1 MLTDTPVACGEVEP
15 PDRVDGRSDCR
26 DLGHPGHPAPCTP
39 WIDAAAARVDELSVR
54 QWDVFVALAD
64 GLSTREIADRL
75 TISEHTVKLH
85 TTHILQILKLNSRLQ
100 AGLVAYAYL
109 TGYLGGRMSYPAI
122 RKSTSQRSSC
132 DSPTPS

>member
-1 MLTDTPVACGEVEP
+1 MPVSVGP
-15 PDRVDGRSDCR
+15 RT
-26 DLGHPGHPAPCTP
+26 H

-54 QWDVFVALAD
+54 QWDVFVALAE

-85 TTHILQILKLNSRLQ
+85 TTHILRILKLNSRLQ
-100 AGLVAYAYL
+100 AGLVAYACL
-109 TGYLGGRMSYPAI
+109 AGCLCGRCLCGCASCPPI

-132 DSPTPS
+132 GSPDV